1 MTAGAANWLGT
12 ADAVEV
18 TSLAKAG
25 VTDLRDLASLKEA
38 DIERITGQPCSTALL
53 LLRADGLIMVEADR
67 NAPLEGSIRGL
78 FPTTVPK
85 PPPPT
90 VQAQGRAIKAPRL
103 VGGPEA
109 QWHSTPAGPPA
120 NEQDEARRAKAAN
133 IVVGILRDCVDDSTF
148 SEEIRSHVGAYQ
160 VLAWYDR
167 YVKVLAKRYEAQ
179 GIMHACRTWWR
190 WLRWRAV
197 QVPALQDHPATP
209 SAVNLATWLEDEA
222 ARGHTVQRSL
232 HGGLKW
238 LQQHLGLEG
247 LPLKSPLVRDIGG
260 AMGKLVETRAKEL
273 PIKVW
278 IHFVQL
284 ADIAPGAI
292 GLLAKLVLY
301 IIVTCMRFRHAQR
314 HRFLPDMC
322 SPEQL
327 VGRVSRGKTRRR
339 AAYLVAG
346 PIGVEPG
353 RPMFLD
359 LQAELL
365 ARMPQ
370 ADFLVPDLATT
381 LGAGLNGDT
390 PVVPRAMKYDKF
402 MTLLRA
408 LTRAPPL
415 SFTHDEARQI
425 STYSLRRKLP
435 TLADRLNLSMQ
446 HRAELGDWSDPVAAG
461 EERRPLPAEPMAV
474 RYSAARLGS
483 SVRTREVCLAV
494 LHLLT
499 RNCEDDEKARDYA
512 AKANTWRTEGMP
524 PEWAPHGPGQQ
535 TLVKEKG
542 KPIEDASSSS
552 AADGPRRGG
561 KMEPRAVFPP
571 GGAGAVDDEEDQP
584 LPDLL
589 EDHGKAPPL
598 HDDGDTS
605 SSSSS
610 SNSAPDSDPDD
621 EAQDEDERSV
631 IWILTPDAK
640 ASIHRASGLIAE
652 DGRPLPVCRRKPF
665 NWGFQTGVGLG
676 EARKTRRPF
685 HAACWKDCG
694 YKV

>member
-1 MTAGAANWLGT
+1 M
-12 ADAVEV
+12 
-18 TSLAKAG
+18 
-25 VTDLRDLASLKEA
+25 
-38 DIERITGQPCSTALL
+38 
-53 LLRADGLIMVEADR
+53 
-67 NAPLEGSIRGL
+67 
-78 FPTTVPK
+78 
-85 PPPPT
+85 
-90 VQAQGRAIKAPRL
+90 
-103 VGGPEA
+103 
-109 QWHSTPAGPPA
+109 
-120 NEQDEARRAKAAN
+120 
-133 IVVGILRDCVDDSTF
+133 
-148 SEEIRSHVGAYQ
+148 
-160 VLAWYDR
+160 
-167 YVKVLAKRYEAQ
+167 
-179 GIMHACRTWWR
+179 
-190 WLRWRAV
+190 
-197 QVPALQDHPATP
+197 
-209 SAVNLATWLEDEA
+209 
-222 ARGHTVQRSL
+222 

-238 LQQHLGLEG
+238 LQTHLGLEG

-260 AMGKLVETRAKEL
+260 AMGKLVETRANEL

-284 ADIAPGAI
+284 ADTAPGAI
-292 GLLAKLVLY
+292 GLLAKIVLY
-301 IIVTCMRFRHAQR
+301 IPVTCMRFRHAQR

-346 PIGVEPG
+346 PIGVAPG

-381 LGAGLNGDT
+381 LGAGLTGDT

-524 PEWAPHGPGQQ
+524 LEWTPPGPGQQ

-542 KPIEDASSSS
+542 KPIEDAS
-552 AADGPRRGG
+552 
-561 KMEPRAVFPP
+561 
-571 GGAGAVDDEEDQP
+571 DEEDQP

-589 EDHGKAPPL
+589 EDQGKAPPL

-676 EARKTRRPF
+676 EARRTRRPF